1 MSSDERQAAA
11 AGWYPDPGHPEQQRW
26 WNGAAWSEDTQLTP
40 EAIAAQGVGRPGV
53 PLWGKIVLGALAV
66 TADPDRRRPRRRHP
80 RGPSTS
86 WASNK

>member
-26 WNGAAWSEDTQLTP
+26 WDGAAWSEDTQPSP
-40 EAIAAQGVGRPGV
+40 EAIAARRRPRV
-53 PLWGKIVLGALAV
+53 PLWAKIVLGSLATV
-66 TADPDRRRPRRRHP
+66 MLIGVAVVAAFLWSLDQ
-80 RGPSTS
+80 